1 MKITVRQLM
10 VVWCC
15 LATAAVTG
23 SIVRRCSREQ
33 PGENPAVTSEIQRMI
48 VHDTVFVDRP
58 IVRTVRTIDTV
69 IVAAKPAVVTNTV
82 FKTDTVY
89 VRLPIEQKRYSGKD
103 YEAWVSG
110 SRPSL
115 DSIRIFKAS
124 DYTVATIQPK
134 SNQRKRKWGIGLQA
148 GYGIRLAE
156 TPQLTPYIGVGVSYS
171 IIRF

>member
-1 MKITVRQLM
+1 MKITLRQLM

-23 SIVRRCSREQ
+23 GIVRRCTREQ
-33 PGENPAVTSEIQRMI
+33 PGGKPAATSEIRRII

-58 IVRTVRTIDTV
+58 VVRTVRTIDTV

-82 FKTDTVY
+82 LQTDTVY
-89 VRLPIEQKRYSGKD
+89 IKLPIEQKKYSGKD

-115 DSIRIFKAS
+115 DSIRIFKTS
-124 DYTVATIQPK
+124 DYTVSTIQPW

-156 TPQLTPYIGVGVSYS
+156 TPQLTPYIGVGVSYN